1 MAACDEPLDNDI
13 PFNEYPDS
21 GHLHLRLYET
31 RRVSITSQPYRN
43 ACKMS
48 KETNYRKLQPDPRG
62 DEHPPIKNNDVVE
75 YYIKKRRTNRQ
86 ENQGLPE
93 YQYIAS
99 RDPIHPLDYIEH
111 WNPNSASFPIE
122 EPDPVKGHNVF
133 DTTLGLIYCGSS
145 RLEKLWL
152 SQLQNQEHCGIG
164 ELLVQACLNDDEHVL
179 SVSLSDD
186 EVFGAQ
192 GNLRGIQKGVR
203 DHKRQK
209 CQDFVEVVLRD
220 QTQRRVWG
228 INKARQYWLIIYLR
242 GALRSNYDQLIAL
255 QKSCVPRHKCGPNDR
270 KCIDDSSWVIYETQ
284 HVINEYE
291 NYQRGDRGFEAFDF
305 WFDISTRVIAD
316 RWYFCRYDLGL

>member
-1 MAACDEPLDNDI
+1 MAACVPGDA
-13 PFNEYPDS
+13 FNEYPDS

-43 ACKMS
+43 ACQMS
-48 KETNYRKLQPDPRG
+48 KDYNYRKFRPDPRG

-86 ENQGLPE
+86 ENQALPE

-99 RDPIHPLDYIEH
+99 RNPLHPLGDIQN

-179 SVSLSDD
+179 SVALSDD

-242 GALRSNYDQLIAL
+242 GALRSNYDQLISL
-255 QKSCVPRHKCGPNDR
+255 QKSCVPRHRCGPNDR
-270 KCIDDSSWVIYETQ
+270 NCIGDSSWVIYETQ

-291 NYQRGDRGFEAFDF
+291 NYQRGAEGDELSF
-305 WFDISTRVIAD
+305 WIDISTRVIAD
-316 RWYFCRYDLGL
+316 RWYFCRYDLGLET